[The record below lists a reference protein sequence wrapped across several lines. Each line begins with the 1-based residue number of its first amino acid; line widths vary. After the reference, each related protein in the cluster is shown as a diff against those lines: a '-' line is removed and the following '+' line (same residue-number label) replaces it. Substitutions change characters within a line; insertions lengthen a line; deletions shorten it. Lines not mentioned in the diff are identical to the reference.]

1 MAKVVT
7 YECNQ
12 CGCEVVVTETP
23 ETELSPIYCCGMEVM
38 EISGGGKKP
47 SKADRKPVKK
57 TVKVQARKTAKRT
70 VSKTKGPATRKK
82 SSKK

>member
-7 YECNQ
+7 YECNE

-38 EISGGGKKP
+38 EISAGGKKP
-47 SKADRKPVKK
+47 SKAVRKPVKK
-57 TVKVQARKTAKRT
+57 TVKVQARKTAKKT
-70 VSKTKGPATRKK
+70 VAKTKGPATRKK

>member
-1 MAKVVT
+1 MEKVVT

-23 ETELSPIYCCGMEVM
+23 ETELSPIYCCGLEVT
-38 EISGGGKKP
+38 EASGVGKKP
-47 SKADRKPVKK
+47 SKASKKTDKVGVKK
-57 TVKVQARKTAKRT
+57 TVKKTSFKAKRP
-70 VSKTKGPATRKK
+70 SPGKK